1 MADILREQAF
11 EEVSED
17 INTSVGLQIVSEP
30 GFLNLCSP
38 DGQVVTKV
46 PHSTDPIEV
55 LQAFGD
61 PQPSCQECGASMKK
75 QIAMTSFSLKG
86 AGWAK
91 DNYGLKT
98 SSE

>member
-30 GFLNLCSP
+30 GFLSLCSP

-46 PHSTDPIEV
+46 PHSTDPMDDIDLIRQV
-55 LQAFGD
+55 WF
-61 PQPSCQECGASMKK
+61 ASSRLM
-75 QIAMTSFSLKG
+75 SNNS
-86 AGWAK
+86 W
-91 DNYGLKT
+91 D
-98 SSE
+98 

>member
-1 MADILREQAF
+1 MPLYVF
-11 EEVSED
+11 KCEECGE
-17 INTSVGLQIVSEP
+17 
-30 GFLNLCSP
+30 
-38 DGQVVTKV
+38 KV
-46 PHSTDPIEV
+46 EV